1 MTNPSITHINDYELG
16 SDRTSTISTYN
27 NRDLDLL
34 PASVLDQ
41 VNIYLRS
48 LFFFF
53 FKDPGLVHHMTNIL
67 LCFSQ
72 DK

>member
-48 LFFFF
+48 LFIYF
-53 FKDPGLVHHMTNIL
+53 FKILV
-67 LCFSQ
+67 
-72 DK
+72 